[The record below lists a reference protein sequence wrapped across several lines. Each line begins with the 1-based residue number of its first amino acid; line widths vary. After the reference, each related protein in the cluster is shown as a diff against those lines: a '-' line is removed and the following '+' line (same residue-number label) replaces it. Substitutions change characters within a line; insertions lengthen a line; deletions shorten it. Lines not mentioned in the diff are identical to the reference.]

1 MVKQIEADVAI
12 AGAGPVGLGLAIDL
26 AQQGKQVVLLEKTQ
40 TLHRIPKGQ
49 SLTQRTGEHFRRWGV
64 SQAVRDISPIPPSFG
79 NAGVITYGQLLGQYS
94 YDWFQRSRVRPYYFT
109 DNERLPQ
116 YLLEQVLRERA
127 LSLPNIQLHTGTTV
141 TGVTQ
146 DSEGATLSGVND
158 QGQASIDVRA
168 SYVVGCDGARSFVR
182 EQVGITQSTDHKG
195 PKMVLLVFRS
205 QELDALLR
213 ERFPGKTIFNAM
225 NPDIGGYW
233 QFLGRVDLD
242 SGWFYHAPVPDD
254 TTRDNFDFTAY
265 LHQVVGQSF
274 EVSFEH
280 IGFWDLRISMADN
293 YRQGR
298 VFIAGDAAHSH
309 PPYGGYGVNTGF
321 EDITNLSWKLVASL
335 DGWAGPQLLDSYS
348 AERLPVFK
356 SISQDFIGR
365 MIDDF
370 GSFCAAHNP
379 QVDLADFERAW
390 QERIDADDVDVTEF
404 LPHYSG
410 SPLITGGAG
419 GTSGARGKHDFKA
432 RAGHHLAPQAL
443 PDGSDLW
450 DHLGGQFVLLEFT
463 PQTDVAQVFSAA
475 AQDLGVP
482 FKVVHQPSEA
492 LIKAYGADRVMVRP
506 DLFVAW
512 TSNDHA
518 AAPEVL
524 ARAIGAPAT
533 VAA

>member
-1 MVKQIEADVAI
+1 MVNEITADVAI

-26 AQQGKQVVLLEKTQ
+26 AQQGKTVVLLEKTQ

-116 YLLEQVLRERA
+116 YLLEQVLRARA

-146 DSEGATLSGVND
+146 DADGATLTGANE
-158 QGQASIDVRA
+158 QGQESVRVRA
-168 SYVVGCDGARSFVR
+168 QYVVGCDGARSFVR

-205 QELDALLR
+205 PELDALLR

-254 TTRDNFDFTAY
+254 TTRDNFDFKSY
-265 LHQVVGQSF
+265 LHQVVGAEF
-274 EVSFEH
+274 DVAFEH

-335 DGWAGPQLLDSYS
+335 DGWAGPALLDSYS

-370 GSFCAAHNP
+370 GTFCAQHNP

-410 SPLITGGAG
+410 SPLVTGSAG
-419 GTSGARGKHDFKA
+419 GPSGARGKHEFTA
-432 RAGHHLAPQAL
+432 RAGHHLAPQDL

-450 DHLGGQFVLLEFT
+450 DHLGRQFVLLEFT
-463 PQTDVAQVFSAA
+463 DQLDAAEAFSAA
-475 AQDLGVP
+475 ASDMGVP
-482 FKVVHQPSEA
+482 LKVVHQPSAA
-492 LIKAYGADRVMVRP
+492 LVQAYGAERVLVRP

-512 TSNDHA
+512 TSNDQS
-518 AAPEVL
+518 APLDVL
-524 ARAIGAPAT
+524 ARSIGAPAT
-533 VAA
+533 ALA